1 MAKGPL
7 VLIVFLILAS
17 GAIAIMVAVALSS
30 LGAPLEQSALQA
42 KGYALRRWW
51 FIGLTLCLAIIFAV
65 TVPWFP
71 YAHPH
76 GSSSTRGAA
85 LRVKIIAQQY
95 GFTMPSV
102 LPLNRPILFDVT
114 SLDVNHGFG
123 IYGPQ
128 DQLIAQVQAMPDY
141 TNHLPVVFTRPGHYT
156 VRCLEYCGI
165 GHAYMRGGFDV
176 R

>member
-7 VLIVFLILAS
+7 VLPVFLILAS

-30 LGAPLEQSALQA
+30 LGPPLEQSALQP

-51 FIGLTLCLAIIFAV
+51 FIGLTLCLAVIFAV

-71 YAHPH
+71 YPH
-76 GSSSTRGAA
+76 GSSGGTGAP
-85 LRVKIIAQQY
+85 LHVKVIAQQY

-102 LPLNRPILFDVT
+102 LPLNRPILFDVA
-114 SLDVNHGFG
+114 SMDVNHGFG

-128 DQLIAQVQAMPDY
+128 NQLVAQVQAMPDY
-141 TNHLPVVFTRPGHYT
+141 TNHLPVTFTRPGHYT

-165 GHAYMRGGFDV
+165 GHAYMQGGFEV